1 MIRKLVAHRLKLWW
15 VYLIRGRKGSKLS
28 ITGSLIGVL
37 FFVTA
42 SHFGAYGI
50 FSLMERTQP
59 GRALLYLPAIFGVV
73 SAFGLVPILI
83 LTLYELYLQSDIDL
97 LMASPIHLRE
107 LFASKFAGLVT
118 ATVGLVGLLFLSI
131 LTGYGRAVDVPPI
144 FYVGTLALIAVITI
158 LLSAI
163 DMSLVML
170 AARIMPAKRVQG
182 LIFALSGVM
191 GAGIWLAFQVFSRQ
205 SDSPP
210 REVPFSPET
219 PMPFSGPP
227 PPQLRGLIT
236 SYPARALQALQSS
249 DALTFVIQTGLFA
262 AVTSV
267 TVVLCFW
274 IFKLTFYQGAARVGA
289 SASPSA
295 LPSGKQRL
303 RERLAHVF
311 PEPIGG
317 LVTKDWLSFPRD
329 LRYLANLIFPFVMV
343 FYFGTQGFSPSAAA
357 PGLWGSV
364 APVTFLSLLL
374 TSGLVMPSIGMEG
387 RNFGLLRSLPVSV
400 DQILLGK
407 FAAFFPLV
415 LIATWTALVPIALYR
430 GATAFE
436 LAGML
441 AGSLWL
447 TMGITALGVGVG
459 ALGANFD
466 AQSPNRAVSPAI
478 AVLSMFVGVLFQG
491 ANGGLIFWLI
501 ERPEAGP
508 LWLITLGLL
517 VAALV
522 TSALVGLIL
531 LAGRRHL
538 QKVEI

>member
-1 MIRKLVAHRLKLWW
+1 MIRKLIAHRLRLWW
-15 VYLIRGRKGSKLS
+15 AYLIRSRKGSRLS
-28 ITGSLIGVL
+28 IVGSSLGVL
-37 FFVTA
+37 IFVTA
-42 SHFGAYGI
+42 AHFGAYGI

-59 GRALLYLPAIFGVV
+59 GRAELYLPAIFGVV
-73 SAFGLVPILI
+73 AAFGLVPILI
-83 LTLYELYLQSDIDL
+83 LTLSELYLQSDIDL
-97 LMASPIHLRE
+97 LMASPIRLSE

-131 LTGYGRAVDVPPI
+131 LTGYARASDVAPI
-144 FYVGTLALIAVITI
+144 FYVAALLLIAVITI

-182 LIFALSGVM
+182 LIIALSGVM
-191 GAGIWLAFQVFSRQ
+191 GAGLWLAVQFVSKQ

-219 PMPFSGPP
+219 PIPFSGPP

-249 DALTFVIQTGLFA
+249 DGLTFAIQTGLFA
-262 AVTSV
+262 AVTSLA
-267 TVVLCFW
+267 VVLCFW
-274 IFKLTFYQGAARVGA
+274 IFKLTFYEGAARVRA

-295 LPSGKQRL
+295 LPKGKQRI
-303 RERLAHVF
+303 RQRLAHLF

-317 LVTKDWLSFPRD
+317 LVAKDWLSFPRD
-329 LRYLANLIFPFVMV
+329 LRYLGNLIFPFVMV
-343 FYFGTQGFSPSAAA
+343 FYFSTQGFSPSAAN
-357 PGLWGSV
+357 PGLWGSI
-364 APVTFLSLLL
+364 APVMFLNLLL
-374 TSGLVMPSIGMEG
+374 ATGLVMPSIGMEG
-387 RNFGLLRSLPVSV
+387 RNIGLLRSLPVSI

-407 FAAFFPLV
+407 FAAFYPLV
-415 LIATWTALVPIALYR
+415 LVATWTALVPIAIYR
-430 GATAFE
+430 GATGFQ
-436 LAGML
+436 LVGML

-447 TMGITALGVGVG
+447 TVGITSLGVGIG
-459 ALGANFD
+459 ALGANFE
-466 AQSPNRAVSPAI
+466 AQSPNKAVSPAI
-478 AVLSMFVGVLFQG
+478 AVLAMVVGLLFQG

-501 ERPEAGP
+501 ERPGAGSF
-508 LWLITLGLL
+508 WLITLGLL
-517 VAALV
+517 AAALV

-531 LAGRRHL
+531 LAGRRNL